1 MVNWKSK
8 KLGDFLLMANGLAIV
23 ILINILSADVFFR
36 LDLTEEKRYS
46 IKSSTREMLGNLDDQ
61 VFIEI
66 YLEGDLNTSFKRFQ
80 KEIREILEEF
90 RIYSDNRI
98 QYTFINPELAS
109 SKKAQTEFM
118 AALAEKGIQPTNVID
133 TRGGQRIEKII
144 FPGGLISYG
153 SRELGLT
160 LLKGN
165 KANSSEEEINQSIEG
180 LEFELANAIFKL
192 SNDEPKRI
200 GLLRGHGE
208 PDSTRL
214 ISFENAIQDVYQ
226 SNYVTLDDNLK
237 AFEVIVITKPSSA
250 FSEIEKYRL
259 DQYVMNGGKLLIM
272 LDKLEATMDSTSR
285 PDYFAFPYN
294 LGLDDLLFKYGVRV
308 NYDLVQD
315 LTASRYPI
323 VIGQSGDKP
332 KIQLIDWP
340 FFPLI
345 NRYAEHP
352 ITLNLDAVVT
362 RFASTIDTVKAPG
375 IKKTPLLFTSQQ
387 SRKVAAPVNVS
398 IQSLRRDLAPAQ
410 FNQTQLPIAYLL
422 EGKFTSLFRNRFVP
436 EGEDASTFRTEGVN
450 TKIVVIGDG
459 DLALNVV
466 NPRTGE
472 PQRMGFDPFSNYTFA
487 NQDLLM
493 NTLAYLT
500 DENGLIRARN
510 KEVKIRP
517 LDKQKV
523 NDERL
528 FWQIL
533 NVGVPLLFVILYG
546 VIRSYIRKK
555 RFSSF

>member
-8 KLGDFLLMANGLAIV
+8 KLTDFLLLGNAIALVVLIHIFSANY
-23 ILINILSADVFFR
+23 FFR
-36 LDLTEEKRYS
+36 IDLTEEKRYS
-46 IKSSTREMLGNLDDQ
+46 IKASTKEMLERLDDQ
-61 VFIEI
+61 VFVEV
-66 YLEGDLNTSFKRFQ
+66 YLEGDLNPSFKRFQ

-90 RIYSDNRI
+90 RIYSSNRI
-98 QYTFINPELAS
+98 EYVFVNPEQAT
-109 SKKAQTEFM
+109 SKNARNEFM
-118 AALAEKGIQPTNVID
+118 AELSSKGIQPTNVIESQS
-133 TRGGQRIEKII
+133 GQRVEKII
-144 FPGGLISYG
+144 FPGALISYG
-153 SRELGLT
+153 ARELGVT

-200 GLLRGHGE
+200 GFVKGHGE

-214 ISFENAIQDVYQ
+214 ISFVHAVEDVYQ
-226 SNYVTLDDNLK
+226 TQSVNLDDDLGNYHVL
-237 AFEVIVITKPSSA
+237 IITKPTTK
-250 FSEIEKYRL
+250 FSDIDKYRL
-259 DQYVMNGGKLLIM
+259 DQYIMKGGNLLIL

-294 LGLDDLLFKYGVRV
+294 IALDDLLFKYGVRI
-308 NYDLVQD
+308 NYDLIQD
-315 LTASRYPI
+315 LTSARYPI
-323 VIGQSGDKP
+323 VVGQSGGKP

-345 NRYAEHP
+345 NHYAEHP

-362 RFASTIDTVKAPG
+362 RFASTMDTVKATG
-375 IKKTPLLFTSQQ
+375 IKKTPLLFTSDR
-387 SRKVAAPVNVS
+387 SRKVVAPVNVS
-398 IQSLRRDLAPAQ
+398 IQSLRTDLTPDQ
-410 FNQTQLPIAYLL
+410 FDERSLPIAYLL
-422 EGKFTSLFRNRFVP
+422 EGKFSSLYKNRFIP
-436 EGEDASTFRTEGVN
+436 EGENQSAFVSDGVDA
-450 TKIVVIGDG
+450 KIVVIGDG

-466 NPRTGE
+466 NPRTNE

-500 DENGLIRARN
+500 DEGGLIRARN

-517 LDKQKV
+517 LNKEKV
-523 NDERL
+523 NSERTK
-528 FWQIL
+528 WQVINIL
-533 NVGVPLLFVILYG
+533 VPLLLVTVYG
-546 VIRSYIRKK
+546 LIRSYIRRK

>member
-8 KLGDFLLMANGLAIV
+8 KLSDFLLLANAVALIV
-23 ILINILSADVFFR
+23 LIHIISADYFFR
-36 LDLTEEKRYS
+36 IDLTEEKRYS
-46 IKSSTREMLGNLDDQ
+46 IKASTKEMLAKLDDH
-61 VFIEI
+61 VFVEV
-66 YLEGDLNTSFKRFQ
+66 YLEGDLNPSFKRFQ

-90 RIYSDNRI
+90 RIYSSNHI
-98 QYTFINPELAS
+98 EYVFVNPEQAT
-109 SKKAQTEFM
+109 SKKARNEFM
-118 AALAEKGIQPTNVID
+118 AELSSKGIQPTNVIESQ
-133 TRGGQRIEKII
+133 RGQRVEKII
-144 FPGGLISYG
+144 FPGALISYG
-153 SRELGLT
+153 ARELGVT

-200 GLLRGHGE
+200 GFVKGHGE

-214 ISFENAIQDVYQ
+214 ISFVHAVQDVYQ
-226 SNYVTLDDNLK
+226 SQNVNLDDDLK
-237 AFEVIVITKPSSA
+237 NYHVLIITKPTTK
-250 FSEIEKYRL
+250 FSDLDKYKL
-259 DQYVMNGGKLLIM
+259 DQYIMKGGNLLIL

-294 LGLDDLLFKYGVRV
+294 IGLDDLLFKYGVRI
-308 NYDLVQD
+308 NYDLIQD
-315 LTASRYPI
+315 LTSARYPI
-323 VIGQSGDKP
+323 IIGQSGGKP

-345 NRYAEHP
+345 NHHAEHP

-362 RFASTIDTVKAPG
+362 RFVSTMDTVKATG
-375 IKKTPLLFTSQQ
+375 IRKTPLLFTSDR

-398 IQSLRRDLAPAQ
+398 IQSLRTDLTPDQ
-410 FNQTQLPIAYLL
+410 FDQASLPVGYLL
-422 EGKFTSLFRNRFVP
+422 EGKFSSLYKNRFIP
-436 EGEDASTFRTEGVN
+436 DGEDVSYFVADGVEA
-450 TKIVVIGDG
+450 KIVVIADG

-466 NPRTGE
+466 NPRTNE

-500 DENGLIRARN
+500 DAGGLIRARN

-517 LDKQKV
+517 LNKEKV
-523 NDERL
+523 NSEKTK
-528 FWQIL
+528 WQVI
-533 NVGVPLLFVILYG
+533 NIVVPLLLVIVYG
-546 VIRSYIRKK
+546 LIRSYIRKK